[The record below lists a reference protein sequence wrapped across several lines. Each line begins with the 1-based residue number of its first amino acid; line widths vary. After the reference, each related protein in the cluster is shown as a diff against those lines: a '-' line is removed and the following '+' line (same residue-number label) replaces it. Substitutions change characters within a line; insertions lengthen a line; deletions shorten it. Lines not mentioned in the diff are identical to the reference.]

1 MAKTSLKKD
10 AAYVYAGYFLR
21 YASLL
26 ILIPY
31 YGRVLGPVGY
41 GQVLAAMSLMGIV
54 WIIVNY
60 GFSNTGARDLATA
73 ANQEEID
80 RIFMRQIMA
89 RFVLTPVGIAI
100 GIGGTYFSPL
110 LSSAPLFGVM
120 ATILGLLSAFNLG
133 WFFQGLRQFRR
144 SMTVEALA
152 YPLNV
157 LFVLL
162 SVRSPEDG
170 IYALVAL
177 VASAVICTAIAY
189 ALAFRQVRFHEWVF
203 VDALAE
209 IKNSSTLFLNAM
221 NAMIMIT
228 GSTYLLS
235 LLSTPE
241 QVGYFGAAERLIAFG
256 LAMLGPASQILMPSI
271 AHHMKHDESV
281 SGRLIKYGLLLEL
294 AYGLCVMM
302 GGVLLSPFLLPLI
315 LGNGFVPSVLPFQ
328 ILVCLFPFAAFRH
341 AFGNYVLIPQKK
353 ECWLLLAFTIGNVV
367 NLAIAFVAAGYGG
380 ATGMA
385 AARLAGEI
393 VIAAV
398 LLAVALRLK
407 MLPLRRL
414 S

>member
-26 ILIPY
+26 VLIPY

-54 WIIVNY
+54 WIVVNY
-60 GFSNTGARDLATA
+60 GFSSTGARDLATA

-80 RIFMRQIMA
+80 RIFTRQIMA
-89 RFVLTPVGIAI
+89 RFVLAPVGIVI
-100 GIGGTYFSPL
+100 GVAGTYFSPL
-110 LSSAPLFGVM
+110 LSSDPLFGVM
-120 ATILGLLSAFNLG
+120 ATVLGILSAFNLG

-144 SMTVEALA
+144 SMMVEALA

-162 SVRSPEDG
+162 LVRSPEDG
-170 IYALVAL
+170 VYALIAL
-177 VASAVICTAIAY
+177 VVSSLICTAAAY
-189 ALAFRQVRFHEWVF
+189 VLAFRQARFHGWNF
-203 VDALAE
+203 ADSLAE
-209 IKNSSTLFLNAM
+209 IKDSSTLFLNAM

-281 SGRLIKYGLLLEL
+281 SSRLIKYGLLLEL
-294 AYGLCVMM
+294 AYGLCVMVA
-302 GGVLLSPFLLPLI
+302 GVLLSPFILPLI
-315 LGNGFVPSVLPFQ
+315 LGHGFVPSILPFQ

-353 ECWLLLAFTIGNVV
+353 ERWLLLAFTIGNVA
-367 NLAIAFVAAGYGG
+367 NLAIAFVAAGYWG
-380 ATGMA
+380 AMGMA

-398 LLAVALRLK
+398 LLAVALRLR
-407 MLPLRRL
+407 MLPLRRF